1 MCEFR
6 VRLNGETVAEDVLY
20 LEVKEG
26 GVLLRDVMGEEK
38 FIEGVRVKKIDMDE
52 HVVELER

>member
-6 VRLNGETVAEDVLY
+6 VRLDGETVAEDVLY
-20 LEVKEG
+20 LEVQEDG
-26 GVLLRDVMGEEK
+26 ILLRDITGEER
-38 FIEGVRVKKIDMDE
+38 FIEGARVKRVDMDE